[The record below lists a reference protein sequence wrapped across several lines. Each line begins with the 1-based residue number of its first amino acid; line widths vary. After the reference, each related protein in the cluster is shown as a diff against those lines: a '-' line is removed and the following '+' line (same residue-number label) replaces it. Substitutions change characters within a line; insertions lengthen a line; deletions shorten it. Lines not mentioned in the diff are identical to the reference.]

1 MSVRH
6 LTSPTISGDA
16 SWDDKQFDH
25 LLTHEL
31 HNWAARQNPPASIR
45 TRLMHRARLQ
55 QNRSK
60 TTLICKQL
68 FHPISQPSPT
78 ANDLSVIATR
88 FFVNPLRL
96 GLNSLR
102 LVS

>member
-1 MSVRH
+1 MRH
-6 LTSPTISGDA
+6 LTSPTISDDA
-16 SWDDKQFDH
+16 SWDDKQFDR
-25 LLTHEL
+25 LLTSEL

-45 TRLMHRARLQ
+45 TRLMHNARLQ

-60 TTLICKQL
+60 TNLIYRQL
-68 FHPISQPSPT
+68 LQPINQPKRT

-88 FFVNPLRL
+88 IFINPLRL
-96 GLNSLR
+96 GLDSLR